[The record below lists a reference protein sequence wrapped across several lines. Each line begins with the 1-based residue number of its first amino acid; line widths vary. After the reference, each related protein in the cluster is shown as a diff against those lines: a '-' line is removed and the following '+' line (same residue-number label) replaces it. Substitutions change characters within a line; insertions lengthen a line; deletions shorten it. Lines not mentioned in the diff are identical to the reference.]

1 MTLRI
6 LVAGFSFL
14 VALIAVVLIP
24 AAYYGDKN
32 KVWTKRLIVISG
44 IAATIF
50 LVDLLCWLL

>member
-24 AAYYGDKN
+24 AAYYGDK
-32 KVWTKRLIVISG
+32 KQGLDEASYRHLRQCG
-44 IAATIF
+44 HH
-50 LVDLLCWLL
+50 LPG